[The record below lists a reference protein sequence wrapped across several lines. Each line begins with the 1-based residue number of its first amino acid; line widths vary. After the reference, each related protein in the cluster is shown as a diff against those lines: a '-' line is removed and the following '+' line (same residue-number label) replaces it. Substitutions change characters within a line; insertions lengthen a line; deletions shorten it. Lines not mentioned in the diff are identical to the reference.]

1 MTPGYHVPLDMM
13 YWEGHNTVIFLPK
26 KKKCNLNN
34 KKIPN
39 KPKMKDIHK
48 ITGQ

>member
-1 MTPGYHVPLDMM
+1 MRLLIWCTGKGTTLCD
-13 YWEGHNTVIFLPK
+13 IFAKKK